1 MKTQPIELWLS
12 LAVSPLLLSYLALR
26 FLDHWLIELG
36 RESEEV
42 FRGDRLP
49 LLNIADQLPV
59 NSDR

>member
-1 MKTQPIELWLS
+1 MKTKPIELWLS

-26 FLDHWLIELG
+26 SLDHWLIELG